1 MFGMGFGEILV
12 ILVVAVIVLGP
23 EKLPKAMVEV
33 AKIFKSVKNQVS
45 SVKEDIEK
53 EIRIEELKNDAQF
66 YKQNLQEATSS
77 VRKKLTF
84 EELDE
89 IKKEISEPFA
99 EALSFSEEKSVTP
112 PPRKPQQSQS
122 QTPNLSNSNL
132 TQNLAQ
138 NETSQKGGTNV

>member
-23 EKLPKAMVEV
+23 DKLPKAMVEV

-53 EIRIEELKNDAQF
+53 EIRIEELKNDAQL

-89 IKKEISEPFA
+89 IKKEISKPFA
-99 EALSFSEEKSVTP
+99 EALSLSEEPK
-112 PPRKPQQSQS
+112 QSQPQS
-122 QTPNLSNSNL
+122 PNLSNSNL

>member
-53 EIRIEELKNDAQF
+53 EIRIEELKNDARL

-112 PPRKPQQSQS
+112 PPQPPQESQS

>member
-53 EIRIEELKNDAQF
+53 EIRIEELKNDAQL

-112 PPRKPQQSQS
+112 PPQPPQESQS